1 MPNGTKL
8 LFVANA
14 EVLAGSG
21 SAGTDAGLIRVITR
35 AHDSA
40 GGRSHLLA
48 R

>member
-14 EVLAGSG
+14 EVLPGSG
-21 SAGTDAGLIRVITR
+21 SAGTDGLIRVITR

-40 GGRSHLLA
+40 GGHGHLLA